1 MNTQQIYYER
11 ANPSNIRA
19 IQERTSERYI
29 PRLKTAVNLQLW
41 SGNIIPADVQ
51 NISATGGLLLI
62 PEHMNQL
69 GIHAPKN

>member
-29 PRLKTAVNLQLW
+29 PRLKTAVNLQL
-41 SGNIIPADVQ
+41 
-51 NISATGGLLLI
+51 
-62 PEHMNQL
+62 
-69 GIHAPKN
+69 